1 MRRLRSSAARRARRG
16 VAAVE
21 FAILL
26 PFLVFALLVVV
37 DFCRVFYS
45 SITVSNCARNGALYG
60 SADWKHATNAAG
72 IRTAAQADA
81 KSDLD
86 LQRLEVAPAAFIDG
100 SGTYVEVTVTYP
112 FTTITQYPGIP
123 RITSLSR
130 TVRMSVVPD
139 TPTFN

>member
-1 MRRLRSSAARRARRG
+1 MRRLRSGAARRARRG

-37 DFCRVFYS
+37 DFCRVFHY

-60 SADWKHATNAAG
+60 SADWKHATDAAG
-72 IRTAAQADA
+72 IRTAAKADA

-86 LQRLEVAPAAFIDG
+86 LQQMDVAPAAYIDG
-100 SGTYVEVTVTYP
+100 SGAYVAVTVSYP
-112 FTTITQYPGIP
+112 FTTITQYPGSP
-123 RITSLSR
+123 RQTNLSR
-130 TVRMSVVPD
+130 TVRMSVVPN